1 MKVDNPEEAIEEFLG
16 IPKLE
21 PEKGDWYERS
31 LSRSS
36 RVSTS
41 LILVRGFKGLKQ
53 AVKLEFKLKLY
64 DKVGSTNLWLD
75 IQLTIL
81 RQSNTTRNS

>member
-31 LSRSS
+31 AVEKMKESASR
-36 RVSTS
+36 
-41 LILVRGFKGLKQ
+41 
-53 AVKLEFKLKLY
+53 
-64 DKVGSTNLWLD
+64 
-75 IQLTIL
+75 
-81 RQSNTTRNS
+81 